1 MDISN
6 ERYFDSDYPEVE
18 DEFDEFIREEIVD
31 AFSDITVPD
40 GVKAAIVENI
50 LRQEQRV
57 QLSSFLLRS

>member
-40 GVKAAIVENI
+40 GVKDAIVENI

-57 QLSSFLLRS
+57 H

>member
-1 MDISN
+1 MDINN
-6 ERYFDSDYPEVE
+6 ERYFDSDYPEVN

-57 QLSSFLLRS
+57 H

>member
-1 MDISN
+1 MDINN
-6 ERYFDSDYPEVE
+6 ERYFDSDYPEVN

-31 AFSDITVPD
+31 AFCDITVSD

-57 QLSSFLLRS
+57 H

>member
-6 ERYFDSDYPEVE
+6 ERCFDSDYPEAE

-57 QLSSFLLRS
+57 H